1 MTDTYKIGDF
11 IVITNDFI
19 EKQYEIIGAE
29 DGFIRLLDCILLVQS
44 SCKCREIS
52 ELILRGTASVIPKS
66 KYDRELTHPLAL
78 DFSGYPDE
86 KPKEDLY
93 MLNQY

>member
-29 DGFIRLLDCILLVQS
+29 DGFIRLLDCISLVQS
-44 SCKCREIS
+44 SY
-52 ELILRGTASVIPKS
+52 
-66 KYDRELTHPLAL
+66 KYR
-78 DFSGYPDE
+78 
-86 KPKEDLY
+86 
-93 MLNQY
+93 